1 MATLDK
7 VSLDISVVLGRCRI
21 PVHQM
26 LRMGRGAVIELD
38 TSEYD
43 LVEIQAN
50 ALTVARGKVVVQAN
64 RIAIEIVELVRRPEV
79 ERLQVVEAEA
89 DERVSPRF

>member
-7 VSLDISVVLGRCRI
+7 VVIEISVVLGRCRI

-50 ALTVARGKVVVQAN
+50 SLTVARGKVVVQAN
-64 RIAIEIVELVRRPEV
+64 RIAIEIMELVRRPEV
-79 ERLQVVEAEA
+79 ERLIA
-89 DERVSPRF
+89 DEEPVAA

>member
-64 RIAIEIVELVRRPEV
+64 RIAIEIIELVRRPEV
-79 ERLQVVEAEA
+79 ERVQVVEAEA
-89 DERVSPRF
+89 A

>member
-1 MATLDK
+1 VGTLDK
-7 VSLDISVVLGRCRI
+7 VTVEISVVLGRCRI

-64 RIAIEIVELVRRPEV
+64 RIAIEVMELVRRPEV
-79 ERLQVVEAEA
+79 DKLQVEEEPVAA
-89 DERVSPRF
+89 

>member
-7 VSLDISVVLGRCRI
+7 VTLDISVVLGRCRI

-64 RIAIEIVELVRRPEV
+64 RIAIEIIELVRRPEV
-79 ERLQVVEAEA
+79 ERLMEPEDEAA
-89 DERVSPRF
+89 

>member
-7 VSLDISVVLGRCRI
+7 VTLDISVVLGRCRI

-26 LRMGRGAVIELD
+26 LRMGRGAVIELQA
-38 TSEYD
+38 SEYD

-50 ALTVARGKVVVQAN
+50 NLTVAKGRVVVQAN

-79 ERLQVVEAEA
+79 ERLVDAA
-89 DERVSPRF
+89 PLAA

>member
-7 VSLDISVVLGRCRI
+7 VTLDISVVLGRCRI

-64 RIAIEIVELVRRPEV
+64 RIAIEIIELVRRPEV
-79 ERLQVVEAEA
+79 ERLMEPEEEAA
-89 DERVSPRF
+89 

>member
-1 MATLDK
+1 MTTLDK
-7 VSLDISVVLGRCRI
+7 VTLDISVVLGRCRI

-50 ALTVARGKVVVQAN
+50 NLTVARGKVVVQAN
-64 RIAIEIVELVRRPEV
+64 RIAIEVIELVRRPEV
-79 ERLQVVEAEA
+79 ETLDRTAQLAA
-89 DERVSPRF
+89 

>member
-7 VSLDISVVLGRCRI
+7 VMLDISVVLGRCRI

-50 ALTVARGKVVVQAN
+50 NLTVARGKVVVQAN

-79 ERLQVVEAEA
+79 ERLVQPEPIAA
-89 DERVSPRF
+89 

>member
-7 VSLDISVVLGRCRI
+7 VTLDISVVLGRCRI

-64 RIAIEIVELVRRPEV
+64 RIAIEIIELVRRPEV
-79 ERLQVVEAEA
+79 ERLMEPEEEEAA
-89 DERVSPRF
+89 

>member
-1 MATLDK
+1 MAALDK
-7 VSLDISVVLGRCRI
+7 VILDISVVLGRCKL

-50 ALTVARGKVVVQAN
+50 NLTVARGKVVVQQN
-64 RIAIEIVELVRRPEV
+64 RIAVEIVELVRRPEV
-79 ERLQVVEAEA
+79 ERLLGAEPLA
-89 DERVSPRF
+89 A

>member
-7 VSLDISVVLGRCRI
+7 VTLDISVVLGRCRI

-64 RIAIEIVELVRRPEV
+64 RIAIEIIELVRRPEV
-79 ERLQVVEAEA
+79 ERLMEPEQEEAA
-89 DERVSPRF
+89 

>member
-7 VSLDISVVLGRCRI
+7 VTLDISVVLGRCRI

-64 RIAIEIVELVRRPEV
+64 RIAIEIIELVRRPEV
-79 ERLQVVEAEA
+79 ERLMEPEKEAA
-89 DERVSPRF
+89 

>member
-1 MATLDK
+1 MTTLDK
-7 VSLDISVVLGRCRI
+7 VTLDISVVLGRCRI

-50 ALTVARGKVVVQAN
+50 NLTVARGKVVVQAN
-64 RIAIEIVELVRRPEV
+64 RIAVEVIELVRRPEV
-79 ERLQVVEAEA
+79 ETLDRSEPLAA
-89 DERVSPRF
+89 

>member
-7 VSLDISVVLGRCRI
+7 VTLDISVVLGRCRI

-38 TSEYD
+38 SSEYD

-50 ALTVARGKVVVQAN
+50 NLTVAKGRVVVQAN

-79 ERLQVVEAEA
+79 ERLVESQPLAA
-89 DERVSPRF
+89 

>member
-7 VSLDISVVLGRCRI
+7 VTLDISVVLGRCRI

-79 ERLQVVEAEA
+79 ERLLDVEAEA
-89 DERVSPRF
+89 A

>member
-7 VSLDISVVLGRCRI
+7 VTLDISVVLGRCRI

-64 RIAIEIVELVRRPEV
+64 RIAIEVIELVRRPEV
-79 ERLQVVEAEA
+79 ERLIAEEAVA
-89 DERVSPRF
+89 A